1 MEEER
6 GVVQQKMPKDSK
18 RRQKTPKDATQVSCP
33 HFSVIRLLKNTVV
46 NGGRKRRRT
55 TKDARKVFL
64 LSSNINIAWYK
75 DTTDTSRLQYYSTHY
90 RLCRQE
96 RQYCSTCLTQYV
108 DSIFII
114 KLKNPLAKQR
124 GLGFICTSPSWLSV
138 TSSSS
143 QCC

>member
-6 GVVQQKMPKDSK
+6 GVVQQKMPKDAK
-18 RRQKTPKDATQVSCP
+18 RRQKTPKDAKRRQKTPNDATYVSDVSCA

-75 DTTDTSRLQYYSTHY
+75 DTTDTSRL
-90 RLCRQE
+90 
-96 RQYCSTCLTQYV
+96 
-108 DSIFII
+108 
-114 KLKNPLAKQR
+114 
-124 GLGFICTSPSWLSV
+124 
-138 TSSSS
+138 
-143 QCC
+143 

>member
-6 GVVQQKMPKDSK
+6 VVLQEKMPKNSKKCYKTPKDAK
-18 RRQKTPKDATQVSCP
+18 RRQKTPHIRVYCP

-75 DTTDTSRLQYYSTHY
+75 DTTDTSR
-90 RLCRQE
+90 
-96 RQYCSTCLTQYV
+96 
-108 DSIFII
+108 F
-114 KLKNPLAKQR
+114 
-124 GLGFICTSPSWLSV
+124 
-138 TSSSS
+138 
-143 QCC
+143 